1 MSSIFFYTMPSI
13 FFSTSS
19 KTVSL
24 RCSFCFH
31 VDSNRATPHANTGS
45 PLSASRG
52 IRSIRIAITVPCQQ
66 HQQESLVMPLS
77 CNCKKNAYL
86 VVTMLSYT
94 RYIFCK
100 GSASK
105 PILGNCAVY
114 HIRDYSYRR
123 SPLDQKLCGFTRN
136 QQLTS
141 VLCPNLQCV
150 SELCPMAF
158 RTFLMHPTV
167 FSVETMQNDISIMLQ
182 KILLSIQALRV
193 LPPPT
198 FQDYVACVPRNT
210 TGTPTRSTASSTLP
224 WPR

>member
-1 MSSIFFYTMPSI
+1 MPAA
-13 FFSTSS
+13 STR
-19 KTVSL
+19 VA
-24 RCSFCFH
+24 RNASF
-31 VDSNRATPHANTGS
+31 VQ
-45 PLSASRG
+45 L
-52 IRSIRIAITVPCQQ
+52 Q
-66 HQQESLVMPLS
+66 
-77 CNCKKNAYL
+77 KNAYL

-105 PILGNCAVY
+105 PIWGNCAVY